1 MGGDW
6 VDLADQ
12 KACAKIIGV
21 KPITAAEASS
31 PARAM
36 GPKPPILST
45 SAVWEGLFPVPGHW
59 AGEPSARRVPVSC
72 STRSAEPPRILPRPL
87 LGYPP
92 TRWCK
97 GRPFVGSRISSS
109 ESPRNDIGFRIPS
122 CDLGWTGQVYASV
135 RPSDAAAA
143 THPRGLRHEGERPGP
158 SISQESEVLT
168 SCFGRVAADDAWKA
182 DVGAHA
188 ERHTSPRSRSRPAL
202 HPRVWGR
209 TAVTRQV
216 VFRCAEGPW

>member
-12 KACAKIIGV
+12 KACAKIIGA

-135 RPSDAAAA
+135 RSSDALAA
-143 THPRGLRHEGERPGP
+143 TQPRGLRHEGERSSVLGGASG
-158 SISQESEVLT
+158 SIRCWPTIINQRPLWGTV
-168 SCFGRVAADDAWKA
+168 
-182 DVGAHA
+182 
-188 ERHTSPRSRSRPAL
+188 RHDCCWAVSRRRDRL
-202 HPRVWGR
+202 H
-209 TAVTRQV
+209 TR
-216 VFRCAEGPW
+216 